1 MARGVRPQQDQ
12 ESKEQDARET
22 KGKAAGISN
31 VQVQSRTREGSGKA
45 SMQHDQGSDDTGT
58 QLDQTPWKLLIAV
71 LLIAPLLP
79 HAPPKVRLRLRTPV
93 YLHSYQLLRVSY

>member
-1 MARGVRPQQDQ
+1 MFKFKAGHG
-12 ESKEQDARET
+12 REV
-22 KGKAAGISN
+22 A
-31 VQVQSRTREGSGKA
+31 KA

-93 YLHSYQLLRVSY
+93 YLHSYQLRRVSY